1 MAKHLPITAGVRC
14 KDLFDLFP
22 DELLEHIADQTRVD
36 FGVSKLTGKLIFK
49 ILLYSIITEPQLS
62 TRALAANFNGSTFQ
76 VLAGI
81 EATTTKHNSISHRLQ
96 NMDLTFMEKIYQYA
110 YSQFEAYYADKPP
123 KEFVL
128 KRYDSTMIALAAK
141 LFDGIKVGP
150 SKAKRHLKLT
160 TEFIGEGLI
169 RIEPFCTQSFLSEE
183 TALPAQMKTRKRSD
197 YEVLIFDRGIKSRQ
211 TFKELASTPF
221 LADDPL
227 AAGSTAFITR
237 VNPDVRYDVI
247 KTLSDSSSELKL
259 DCLVRL
265 YQSGAHQVDQ
275 DFRLIVLAGNQEP
288 IYLVT
293 NLMEIEADQVG
304 QLYRRR
310 WDIEVLF
317 RFMKQEL
324 HLNHLLGYS
333 ANTIQVV
340 LYMTM
345 IVAMMVLI
353 YKKSNQ
359 IKGYRNALHY
369 FRNELENDIL
379 LVLVELPDFKERVLN
394 MRKHILPVLKL

>member
-1 MAKHLPITAGVRC
+1 MTKHLPITTGVRC

-22 DELLEHIADQTRVD
+22 DELLEHIADQTSVD

-183 TALPAQMKTRKRSD
+183 TALTAQMKTRKRSD
-197 YEVLIFDRGIKSRQ
+197 YEV
-211 TFKELASTPF
+211 
-221 LADDPL
+221 
-227 AAGSTAFITR
+227 
-237 VNPDVRYDVI
+237 
-247 KTLSDSSSELKL
+247 
-259 DCLVRL
+259 
-265 YQSGAHQVDQ
+265 
-275 DFRLIVLAGNQEP
+275 
-288 IYLVT
+288 
-293 NLMEIEADQVG
+293 
-304 QLYRRR
+304 
-310 WDIEVLF
+310 
-317 RFMKQEL
+317 
-324 HLNHLLGYS
+324 
-333 ANTIQVV
+333 
-340 LYMTM
+340 
-345 IVAMMVLI
+345 
-353 YKKSNQ
+353 
-359 IKGYRNALHY
+359 
-369 FRNELENDIL
+369 
-379 LVLVELPDFKERVLN
+379 
-394 MRKHILPVLKL
+394 